1 MIIYSDEK
9 QIFNNV
15 KNEWYDTKKIP
26 CFKYCSKIYARKEEI
41 LSLLKE
47 VANINVDNIAFD
59 DVTVKITNKNKDNDY
74 KEIYISFEQIKDVVK
89 DNPEMLKWLDIS
101 EEEMQRKTNHIVN
114 QDEDYYRI
122 ENWKKDIAYGVIKN
136 MEALEC
142 GTINSILS
150 STYNRMR
157 FNGFDMGKAQ
167 DEFKEKHDSKI
178 DASGINAIADN
189 RKYREQFMICLKEM
203 FAREEKNIERRIITT
218 QERLDTIREIFN
230 EETNFADNKSKI

>member
-15 KNEWYDTKKIP
+15 KNEWYYVKKIP

-47 VANINVDNIAFD
+47 VTKINIDNIAFD
-59 DVTVKITNKNKDNDY
+59 DVTVKITSQNKDMDY
-74 KEIYISFEQIKDVVK
+74 EEIYISFEQIRDVVK

-101 EEEMQRKTNHIVN
+101 EEEMQSKTNHIVN
-114 QDEDYYRI
+114 QDENYYRI
-122 ENWKKDIAYGVIKN
+122 ENWKKDVAYGVIKN

-150 STYNRMR
+150 STYNRMKIS
-157 FNGFDMGKAQ
+157 GFDMKKAQ
-167 DEFKEKHDSKI
+167 DEFTEKYNSKI
-178 DASGINAIADN
+178 DVSGINAIADN
-189 RKYREQFMICLKEM
+189 REYREHFMRCLNEI
-203 FAREEKNIERRIITT
+203 FAHEEKNIERRIITM
-218 QERLDTIREIFN
+218 QESLDTIREIFN
-230 EETNFADNKSKI
+230 EETNFADNKN

>member
-26 CFKYCSKIYARKEEI
+26 CFKYCSKIYAKKEEI

-47 VANINVDNIAFD
+47 VANINADNIAFD
-59 DVTVKITNKNKDNDY
+59 DVTVKITNQNKNTDY
-74 KEIYISFEQIKDVVK
+74 EEIYISFEQIRDVVK

-114 QDEDYYRI
+114 QDENYYRI
-122 ENWKKDIAYGVIKN
+122 ENWKKDVAYGVIKN

-157 FNGFDMGKAQ
+157 ISGFDMEKAQ
-167 DEFKEKHDSKI
+167 DEFTEKYNSKI
-178 DASGINAIADN
+178 DVSGINAIADN
-189 RKYREQFMICLKEM
+189 KEYREHFMTCLKEV
-203 FAREEKNIERRIITT
+203 FAHEEKNIERRIITM
-218 QERLDTIREIFN
+218 QERLDTIRKIFN
-230 EETNFADNKSKI
+230 GETNFSDNKN

>member
-1 MIIYSDEK
+1 MIIYSDDK

-15 KNEWYDTKKIP
+15 KNEWYVTKKIP

-47 VANINVDNIAFD
+47 VTNINVDNIAFD
-59 DVTVKITNKNKDNDY
+59 DVTVKITSQNKDMDY
-74 KEIYISFEQIKDVVK
+74 EEIYISFEQIRDVVK
-89 DNPEMLKWLDIS
+89 DNPKMLKWLDIS

-114 QDEDYYRI
+114 QDENYYRI

-150 STYNRMR
+150 STYNRMKIS
-157 FNGFDMGKAQ
+157 GFDMKKAQ
-167 DEFKEKHDSKI
+167 DEFTEKYNSKI
-178 DASGINAIADN
+178 DVSGINAIADN
-189 RKYREQFMICLKEM
+189 REYREHFMRCLNEI
-203 FAREEKNIERRIITT
+203 FAHEEKNIERRIITM
-218 QERLDTIREIFN
+218 QESLDTIREIFDG
-230 EETNFADNKSKI
+230 ETNFTDNKN